1 MHGHQNEFSQFC
13 FAKVAFGKSSQ
24 LWRRVTYVRTERAQV
39 AIVNTQK
46 YESLTVAKATVC

>member
-13 FAKVAFGKSSQ
+13 SLKIAKVAFGNSSQ
-24 LWRRVTYVRTERAQV
+24 LWRRVKYVKTEHAQA

-46 YESLTVAKATVC
+46 NK